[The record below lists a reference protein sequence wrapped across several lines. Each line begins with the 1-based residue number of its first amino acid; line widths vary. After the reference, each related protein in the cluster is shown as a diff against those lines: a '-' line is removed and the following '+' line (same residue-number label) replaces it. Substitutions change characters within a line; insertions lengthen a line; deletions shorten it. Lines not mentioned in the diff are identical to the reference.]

1 MPQTRFVLRHAI
13 DTGLKIMIVINKIDR
28 PGANPEKAYN
38 DCLDL
43 MADLG
48 ATDDQLE
55 FCQGACYLRQ
65 RRQRLCPHEPRGR
78 QYGHVSAARHDHRR
92 HARPRG

>member
-55 FCQGACYLRQ
+55 FAMEHVVYASAMNGFARLDPN
-65 RRQRLCPHEPRGR
+65 RRQH
-78 QYGHVSAARHDHRR
+78 GHVPAARHDHRR